1 MKTVSHCAV
10 RHSQCAMQV
19 IVMLLTVAA
28 RPLAGRGIHSVDS
41 NDVFEIVVRTGCTF
55 EWNGNSIV
63 DVAL

>member
-1 MKTVSHCAV
+1 
-10 RHSQCAMQV
+10 MQV

-55 EWNGNSIV
+55 EWNGNSMV